1 MTISALNVH
10 ESPEFPH
17 RAGNWRDE
25 HDSDVRF
32 QTGSRNKAVSRMRIN
47 MCNRLITL
55 IYGGIAEISASHR
68 KSGSRN
74 TTVNINDRKV
84 FDLLEQG

>member
-1 MTISALNVH
+1 MQENGAMNMID
-10 ESPEFPH
+10 F
-17 RAGNWRDE
+17 
-25 HDSDVRF
+25 RF

-47 MCNRLITL
+47 MCNITL
-55 IYGGIAEISASHR
+55 IYGGIAEISASYR